1 MALVHRQIESDLG
14 LKMLTQCRM
23 SFSIIKSRTL
33 VYVFVLAA
41 LGTFFVESGTKVPDL
56 FVLARLSLSVYFLA
70 LATYLYNDL
79 TDYDVD
85 EVNNRHT
92 ASSKRSSY
100 LQTLYHTIGFFAVS
114 ILLAFSI
121 NVQTGFISL
130 GFLALAILYS
140 HPKTHLKDRFVLKTV
155 TTAAGGSLAALMG
168 CFASDAFSYLGIISS
183 LISFMFWFTLGP
195 LGDVSDING
204 DKANGRR
211 TFPIVLGVDN
221 TFRIMHIVV
230 ISIISLI
237 VAIYCLHNI
246 NTLGLILSISACL
259 FVSYTIIRVSKNYQ
273 EKKIIKQTRTTL
285 RYSLFL
291 IQIMFVL
298 GFVLDNMLFSA

>member
-1 MALVHRQIESDLG
+1 MAVVQRLPGSNLG
-14 LKMLTQCRM
+14 TKIFTQCRM
-23 SFSIIKSRTL
+23 FFSIVKSRTL

-41 LGTFFVESGTKVPDL
+41 LGTFFVETGTKIPDF
-56 FVLARLSLSVYFLA
+56 FVLIRLAISVYFLA

-92 ASSKRSSY
+92 VSSKRPYY
-100 LQTLYHTIGFFAVS
+100 LQILYHTIGFFAVS

-121 NVQTGFISL
+121 NMQTGLLSL
-130 GFLALAILYS
+130 SFLTLAILYS
-140 HPKTHLKDRFVLKTV
+140 HKKTHLKNRFVWKTAV
-155 TTAAGGSLAALMG
+155 TAAGGSIVALMG
-168 CFASDAFSYLGIISS
+168 CAATNSFSYLGIISS

-204 DKANGRR
+204 DRANGRR
-211 TFPIVLGVDN
+211 TFPIVLGVNN
-221 TFRIMHIVV
+221 TFRLMHFVIVSIMLL
-230 ISIISLI
+230 ISMMYYL
-237 VAIYCLHNI
+237 NEI
-246 NTLGLILSISACL
+246 NMSGLILSIGACL
-259 FVSYTIIRVSKNYQ
+259 FVSYTITRVSKNYH

-291 IQIMFVL
+291 IQIMFLLGSVL
-298 GFVLDNMLFSA
+298 NIA